1 MRRIQSDTLPAKELQ
16 NTLTQAAQLTPQEL
30 MKCTSQK
37 DIEQIITKKIKDKVK
52 KITPQADKKRL
63 NTLLEQEALLAN
75 RKHFFSSE
83 DIT

>member
-16 NTLTQAAQLTPQEL
+16 NLLTQAVQLTPQEL

-37 DIEQIITKKIKDKVK
+37 DIEQIITQKIEDKIEKV
-52 KITPQADKKRL
+52 TPQADKKRL

-75 RKHFFSSE
+75 RKHFYS
-83 DIT
+83 